1 VVHLSDQQD
10 VLEVRESVRNLI
22 RDPVTKTLLANSQ
35 LTTSQLETLL
45 ADSLS
50 TSGEL
55 KKSQKRMYRPS
66 KARISR
72 GAYNRTLIQAQNNV
86 IRSIYT
92 ILLLGY
98 LELFDSASLQPFLE
112 LSDTVHTYVQEAK
125 KTAEHENPAVEHLT
139 ARLLEFVS
147 ALEKRESFKDTF

>member
-1 VVHLSDQQD
+1 MVHLSDQQD

-22 RDPVTKTLLANSQ
+22 RDPVTKILLANSQ

-50 TSGEL
+50 TTVDL
-55 KKSQKRMYRPS
+55 RKSQKRMYRPS
-66 KARISR
+66 KTRISR

-98 LELFDSASLQPFLE
+98 LELFDNASLQPFLE
-112 LSDTVHTYVQEAK
+112 LSDTVNTYVKEAK
-125 KTAEHENPAVEHLT
+125 KTTEHERPAVEHLT
-139 ARLLEFVS
+139 TRLLEVVS
-147 ALEKRESFKDTF
+147 ALAKRESFKDTL

>member
-45 ADSLS
+45 ADYLS
-50 TSGEL
+50 TTGEL

-66 KARISR
+66 KTRISR

-98 LELFDSASLQPFLE
+98 LELFDNASLQPFLE
-112 LSDTVHTYVQEAK
+112 LSDTVNTYVKETK
-125 KTAEHENPAVEHLT
+125 KTT
-139 ARLLEFVS
+139 
-147 ALEKRESFKDTF
+147 

>member
-22 RDPVTKTLLANSQ
+22 RDPVTKILLANSQ

-50 TSGEL
+50 TTVEL
-55 KKSQKRMYRPS
+55 RKSQKRMYRPS
-66 KARISR
+66 KTRISR

-98 LELFDSASLQPFLE
+98 LELFDNASLQPFLE
-112 LSDTVHTYVQEAK
+112 LSDTVNTYVKEAK
-125 KTAEHENPAVEHLT
+125 KTTEHDRPAVEHLT
-139 ARLLEFVS
+139 ARLLEVVS
-147 ALEKRESFKDTF
+147 ALAKRESFKDTL